1 MEASESEVLHQLST
15 SVPAAGAVDCCEAL
29 NIAAFEFIQKP
40 QKSLSRDIADRAPQ
54 STSEK
59 NRCMHFASLPTVQV
73 KVPRRLTG
81 ALALPVVQ
89 QVASTFAA
97 SQAKTLL
104 HGISGVIEPGDMGSE
119 SMRLAALLACCLLL
133 CSPPSSLFRLTFRV
147 PYYSCNA
154 ERHLPYR
161 QSQPDASQQYEAT
174 ESGRIPHARTL
185 CQPKSP
191 AALRSVAL
199 MVLSRRIV
207 TNTGSVLFNG
217 KALGANAVKRLC
229 CYIQQTAIFYG
240 FITVQEHL
248 DCVAR
253 LRTGLRKEARTRLV
267 DSLIELYGLSNVKN
281 SRIGNLQM
289 AAKRGISG
297 GEKKRL
303 NIATEM
309 MTNPSVIFADE
320 PTTGLDA
327 SIAENVMRI
336 FQVLANRGRTIIC
349 TIHQPSSTIFDMFS
363 KVLLLSQ
370 GRIAFFGER
379 EATLL
384 YFSRLGHFCP
394 AFTSVPEYLIELLMK
409 HQLIGNAHNR
419 DDMGTCSPEIVGM
432 LFHDSISCCVY
443 LVEQQQ
449 IREKHMASTNSTAVC
464 QDFQDGTSYVDGDH
478 STPELDVDAAKDAIG
493 RYQPSWI
500 EELLTLTSRAFISNR
515 RNPRLF
521 QARVAQT
528 FILALLEALISAA
541 LSPSPN
547 STSFGSSL
555 LFDVIESTLGM
566 VSVLQTFTVDKV
578 LALREYQSGLY
589 RLSSYYCAKMIA
601 DFSLQLSF
609 PILFTT
615 IAWFMIGLND
625 ALVRWLL
632 GMAFILLT
640 TNSAISIGYVIS
652 SVAPTLQFASA
663 VVPIVYM
670 PLVLA
675 SGFLVILSSMPDFW
689 IWLQYLSPA
698 RWGWSGV
705 MHAVWEGAVLD
716 PCPADSFPPQ
726 CYSDGDEVLQYYALD
741 RDSLWFSALMILIQ
755 IVSIVGPLLPVA
767 NKSSQ
772 VKPQRKKSEDGQ

>member
-40 QKSLSRDIADRAPQ
+40 QKSLSRVSVMNKRPSSCPDNAEVHENAGDSMPEEVEQ
-54 STSEK
+54 VPPYTGLK
-59 NRCMHFASLPTVQV
+59 NLKPCHPVNVAFENISLQV

-104 HGISGVIEPGDMGSE
+104 HGISGVIEPGDM
-119 SMRLAALLACCLLL
+119 
-133 CSPPSSLFRLTFRV
+133 
-147 PYYSCNA
+147 
-154 ERHLPYR
+154 
-161 QSQPDASQQYEAT
+161 
-174 ESGRIPHARTL
+174 
-185 CQPKSP
+185 
-191 AALRSVAL
+191 VAL
-199 MVLSRRIV
+199 MGASGAGKSTLLNVLSRRIV

-419 DDMGTCSPEIVGM
+419 DDMGTCSPEIGAFLM
-432 LFHDSISCCVY
+432 
-443 LVEQQQ
+443 EA
-449 IREKHMASTNSTAVC
+449 ASLGVFRCKQT
-464 QDFQDGTSYVDGDH
+464 GDH

-528 FILALLEALISAA
+528 FILALLVGFIFLR
-541 LSPSPN
+541 LSKQNYLSRN
-547 STSFGSSL
+547 GATIFIVL
-555 LFDVIESTLGM
+555 NQSTLGM

-755 IVSIVGPLLPVA
+755 IVVYRLLGLCFLLLI
-767 NKSSQ
+767 NR
-772 VKPQRKKSEDGQ
+772 RK